1 MTENDKLLVI
11 TLRAARTNRG
21 LTLVDVSKVTPYN
34 KDQIHKFELDSSNIP
49 YAMLDKLL
57 ELYEIPLKNIFLGL
71 ESDFIGKF
79 SDPLKNIEIEEKC
92 S

>member
-1 MTENDKLLVI
+1 MTKNDKLLII

-21 LTLVDVSKVTPYN
+21 LTLVDVAGITPYSR
-34 KDQIHKFELDSSNIP
+34 DQIHKFELDSSNIP
-49 YAMLDKLL
+49 YPMLEELL
-57 ELYEIPLKNIFLGL
+57 SLYEIPLKNIFLGV

-79 SDPLKNIEIEEKC
+79 EGVSKTTESEEMC